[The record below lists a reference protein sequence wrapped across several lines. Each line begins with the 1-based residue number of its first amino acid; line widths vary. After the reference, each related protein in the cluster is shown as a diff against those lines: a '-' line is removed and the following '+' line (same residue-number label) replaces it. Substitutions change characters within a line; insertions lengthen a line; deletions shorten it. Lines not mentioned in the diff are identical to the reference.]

1 MLVNV
6 PVALTVLVA
15 VPVADVLWLDVTVV
29 VEVPV
34 PPVLVAVPVAD
45 VD

>member
-6 PVALTVLVA
+6 SVALTVLVA

-34 PPVLVAVPVAD
+34 PPGLVAVPVAD